1 MFGAILQ
8 YRRVWRQTLRFGA
21 KPYELVFAWRY
32 TLRTRIHLAL
42 YCNTPYGPYPTL
54 LAPAA
59 ETVSRY
65 IPGFSIGARLRA
77 AQRPAKNYCRYP
89 TAGARVYKGK
99 RQLPR
104 LSRHTYQAVP
114 LAPDSVRTS
123 AQPKNAGDTRQP
135 APVFIKAS
143 ASCRDCLDIRTR
155 LYHWRPTPY
164 GPAPSQ
170 KMLEIPDS
178 GRPCL

>member
-1 MFGAILQ
+1 MALN
-8 YRRVWRQTLRFGA
+8 YRLVFAWHYTLRTRICLALYCNTVGFGA

-65 IPGFSIGARLRA
+65 VRGCITGARLRTD
-77 AQRPAKNYCRYP
+77 QSPAKNYCIYL
-89 TAGARVYKGK
+89 TTGARVYKGK

-104 LSRHTYQAVP
+104 LSRYVP
-114 LAPDSVRTS
+114 IANQIRVRKVRRQTRQHCSIAPDTYESVRCS
-123 AQPKNAGDTRQP
+123 AK
-135 APVFIKAS
+135 
-143 ASCRDCLDIRTR
+143 
-155 LYHWRPTPY
+155 
-164 GPAPSQ
+164 
-170 KMLEIPDS
+170 PDS
-178 GRPCL
+178 IAV